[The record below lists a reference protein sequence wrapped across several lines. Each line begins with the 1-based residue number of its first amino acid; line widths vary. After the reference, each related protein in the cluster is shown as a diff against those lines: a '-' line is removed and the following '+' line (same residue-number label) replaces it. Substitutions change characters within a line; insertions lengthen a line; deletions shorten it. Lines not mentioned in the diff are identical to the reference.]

1 MTTRLRWLRMWP
13 RSMWWC
19 GVAFVLCAAMPV
31 FAQHAGRPPTRPID
45 RQSPLQA
52 NAPTTGV
59 SISLRDDY
67 LSLDLQN
74 QQLHTVLRSIA
85 QQGTID
91 IRHLEGVPNLPL
103 SLSFTA
109 LPIVTGL
116 QRLLRAAAVQSYVLV
131 TTTQRDRVR
140 VKRILFFADA
150 PQSRTGRVSRERI
163 RPTRRPKEPPPA
175 RPPAA
180 TPDEKPEERGTSDS
194 VFDDIKTNT
203 AARRLLS
210 QLVHPNEQ
218 VRDRALERLV
228 RLIEDDDKQVE
239 LLEFLE
245 PLLEDLGSEERQE
258 REEARR
264 EIRKL
269 LRR

>member
-1 MTTRLRWLRMWP
+1 MQADSPT
-13 RSMWWC
+13 
-19 GVAFVLCAAMPV
+19 
-31 FAQHAGRPPTRPID
+31 AG
-45 RQSPLQA
+45 A
-52 NAPTTGV
+52 
-59 SISLRDDY
+59 SISLRNDR
-67 LSLDLQN
+67 LSLDLRDQK
-74 QQLHTVLRSIA
+74 LHTVLRSIA
-85 QQGTID
+85 QQGAID
-91 IRHLEGVPNLPL
+91 IRHLEGVPNTPL
-103 SLSFTA
+103 SLTFTA
-109 LPIVTGL
+109 LPVVTGL

-131 TTTQRDRVR
+131 TTKQRDRVR

-150 PQSRTGRVSRERI
+150 SQLRTGRVSRERI
-163 RPTRRPKEPPPA
+163 RPTRRPIASPPA
-175 RPPAA
+175 QPSRQAA
-180 TPDEKPEERGTSDS
+180 ASDERPEERETSDS

-245 PLLEDLGSEERQE
+245 PLLEDLGSDERQA